1 MSAREEINKHIGDL
15 SLLSIMVDASDKM
28 GVEALSDIITAIA
41 ALCQNDETL
50 ARLDKSAQFCLALR
64 NSAGDAVFC
73 EQIGTFASAAQNFL
87 NDMTGAKLPG
97 EETEDEDND
106 LGEFFDPE
114 FLAEFIEK
122 HSICLDE
129 LEGTILDFRDLSEEL
144 DEADSEKL
152 HKQVRS
158 YLHNLKGDAGS
169 IGLAGIEKATHAL
182 EELLLTQM
190 CHQRLEELIVYKE
203 WVSSCIKSYSAN
215 ETLTEKSAQFIQRLT
230 LLFSA
235 ESLSPKTIT
244 TNDEPTEVDPPE
256 LFAEVEVETHLADDS
271 THAPDQAGSSY
282 APSADSELFAEFCA
296 EAIDHLDN
304 VESLLLE
311 AENSFTSEQIA
322 TIFRGVHSL
331 KGASGFFSLLEINE
345 TAHILENILDEV
357 RTGKRELDP
366 ALTQLV
372 FQFID
377 LQKKLID
384 RARKAI
390 ETGQE
395 IVRQADVV
403 TYVTRLLAYAS
414 GKPTA
419 TQPAEQA
426 QSQKQQEAAITE
438 STAPE
443 HRQSDVTAQLHD
455 EPTAKKS
462 QNKSTGLENLE
473 IKSYVKVDTSRLDSL
488 IDSIGEMLIYSSM
501 LIGACRENLHDNE
514 SVIRVTHQVEKF
526 SRDLQEIGM
535 SMRLDPIKSLFQKM
549 SRLVWDVSKKL
560 NKDIVF
566 KMHGED
572 TEMDRNVIEKLADPL
587 MHMVRNSLDHG
598 IESAEERL
606 AAGKPAKG
614 TISLTAMHAG
624 GSIHILI
631 EDDGRGLNPEKL
643 RAKAIEK
650 GIISETQP
658 LTLNET
664 FHLIFAPGFSTA
676 AVVTDISGR
685 GVGMDVVRNNI
696 ESMRGQVRIESE
708 LGRGSKFTIELPL
721 TLAII
726 DGIETTVGRERFIIP
741 TLSILEFM
749 KPTPE
754 VISNTVGH
762 GDTFSFRGQFLPL
775 FKVGELYNIPEAR
788 TDVCNSTIIV
798 VENAGEQVA
807 LLVDELVGSCQTV
820 IKNLGTMFEEGKGI
834 AGCAIMPN
842 GDIGLIL
849 DVRSLI
855 NLARREI
862 VPLMNV
868 GGSSYKDDFFKLEG

>member
-1 MSAREEINKHIGDL
+1 MSAREEIIKHVGDL

-28 GVEALSDIITAIA
+28 GVEALSDIISTIA
-41 ALCQNDETL
+41 TLCQNDETL
-50 ARLDKSAQFCLALR
+50 DRLARSAQFCLELR
-64 NSAGDAVFC
+64 SSSGDAEFC
-73 EQIGTFASAAQNFL
+73 QQVGAFASATQNFF
-87 NDMTGAKLPG
+87 NDMTGVKLPG
-97 EETEDEDND
+97 EDVTDDNND

-144 DEADSEKL
+144 DESDIEKL
-152 HKQVRS
+152 HKGVRS
-158 YLHNLKGDAGS
+158 YLHNLKGDAGA
-169 IGLAGIEKATHAL
+169 IGLAGIEKATHVL
-182 EELLLTQM
+182 EDLLLEQM
-190 CHQRLEELIVYKE
+190 SHQRLEELIAYKE
-203 WVSSCIKSYSAN
+203 WVGSCIKSYSAN
-215 ETLTEKSAQFIQRLT
+215 ETIKEKSEQFIIRLT
-230 LLFSA
+230 QMFS
-235 ESLSPKTIT
+235 SDRLSPAPIATADPIIEGIS
-244 TNDEPTEVDPPE
+244 DIFVEEEPKIE
-256 LFAEVEVETHLADDS
+256 LSGHGTSHGN
-271 THAPDQAGSSY
+271 AGSSY

-311 AENSFTSEQIA
+311 AAGSFTGEQID

-377 LQKKLID
+377 LQKKLIE

-403 TYVTRLLAYAS
+403 DYIARLLAYAS
-414 GKPTA
+414 GKPVTA
-419 TQPAEQA
+419 PTSP
-426 QSQKQQEAAITE
+426 QKQSSSKTTE
-438 STAPE
+438 LTDPE
-443 HRQSDVTAQLHD
+443 HPQPEKSTIQHE
-455 EPTAKKS
+455 EPAVKKS
-462 QNKSTGLENLE
+462 QTKPTGLENLE

-501 LIGACRENLHDNE
+501 LIGACREHLNDNE

-614 TISLTAMHAG
+614 TIGLTAMHAG

-650 GIISETQP
+650 GIISENQQ

-708 LGRGSKFTIELPL
+708 PGRGSKFTIELPL

-749 KPTPE
+749 KPTPD

-762 GDTFSFRGQFLPL
+762 GDTFSFRGRFLPL
-775 FKVGELYNIPEAR
+775 FKVSELYNVPEAR
-788 TDVCNSTIIV
+788 TDICDSTIVV

-807 LLVDELVGSCQTV
+807 LLVDALVGSCQTV

-855 NLARREI
+855 NLARREV
-862 VPLMNV
+862 VPLMNLSDS
-868 GGSSYKDDFFKLEG
+868 GYKDEFFRLED